1 MKRLLLPL
9 FTGFSLFSTSLT
21 AAPLQRS
28 LVAADAKWVLHVDME
43 SLQKSKLG
51 ASLLKVAMDEVG
63 ADLKE
68 GMHIDVPAI
77 VAQTGSITAYGAD
90 FKPGPAGRGVLIWQ
104 GSKEVEQV
112 VTGLL
117 VQQAEA
123 GKSGQGGIKAVREGA
138 DPVYAVGSNVFVAV
152 RPGRGILV
160 SPKLEEIDDASRV
173 MDGKTPSLV
182 EKAVFSEYAVLPGGF
197 FFLALAEGFAQNAG
211 LPAQAEVLKLA
222 EGGRVALGEEADK
235 LQLSLNLKAQTAEGA
250 TQIQQV
256 LQGLVALASL
266 AHVEEPELIQ
276 MKEWIRGTLVAV
288 KEKMVTLDLN
298 VPVDAVLKQLQDKI
312 KPGAAPQKDPKELE
326 AAKLR

>member
-1 MKRLLLPL
+1 M
-9 FTGFSLFSTSLT
+9 
-21 AAPLQRS
+21 A
-28 LVAADAKWVLHVDME
+28 
-43 SLQKSKLG
+43 SLQKSQLG
-51 ASLLKVAMDEVG
+51 ASLLKIAMDEVG
-63 ADLKE
+63 EDLKE
-68 GMHIDVPAI
+68 DMQIHVPAI
-77 VAQTGSITAYGAD
+77 VAQIGSITAYGAD
-90 FKPGPAGRGVLIWQ
+90 FKPGPDGRGVLIWQ

-112 VTGLL
+112 VRGLL

-173 MDGKTPSLV
+173 MDGKAPSL
-182 EKAVFSEYAVLPGGF
+182 EGKAVFSEYPVLPGGF
-197 FFLALAEGFAQNAG
+197 FFVALAEAFAQNAG

-256 LQGLVALASL
+256 LQGLLALASL
-266 AHVEEPELIQ
+266 AHVEEPEMIQ
-276 MKEWIRGTLVAV
+276 MQEWTRGTLVAV
-288 KEKMVTLDLN
+288 KEKMVSLDLN

-312 KPGAAPQKDPKELE
+312 RPGAAPRKDPKELE

>member
-1 MKRLLLPL
+1 MKRILLPL

-28 LVAADAKWVLHVDME
+28 LVAADAKWVLHLDMA
-43 SLQKSKLG
+43 SLQKSQLG
-51 ASLLKVAMDEVG
+51 ASLLKIAMDEVG
-63 ADLKE
+63 EDLKE
-68 GMHIDVPAI
+68 VMKIDVPAI
-77 VAQTGSITAYGAD
+77 VGQTGSITAYGPD
-90 FKPGPAGRGVLIWQ
+90 FKPGPDGRGVLIWQ
-104 GSKEVEQV
+104 GSKEVEQL

-123 GKSGQGGIKAVREGA
+123 GKSGQGGIKALREGA
-138 DPVYAVGSNVFVAV
+138 DPVYAVSSNVFVAV

-173 MDGKTPSLV
+173 MDGKAPSLV
-182 EKAVFSEYAVLPGGF
+182 EKAVFSEYPVLPGGF
-197 FFLALAEGFAQNAG
+197 FFLALAEAFAQNAG

-222 EGGRVALGEEADK
+222 QGGRVALGEEADK

-256 LQGLVALASL
+256 LQGLVALASF
-266 AHVEEPELIQ
+266 AHAEEPEMIQ

-288 KEKMVTLDLN
+288 KEKMVSLDLN
-298 VPVDAVLKQLQDKI
+298 VTVDAVLKQLQDKI
-312 KPGAAPQKDPKELE
+312 RPGAAPRKDPKELE